1 MPKIAD
7 VLAAPADAYP
17 AHVVDMAQ
25 DFQDGLA
32 HYSGYA
38 AEIASKLFIN
48 QDKLGLSA
56 NELVAAVQAVADV
69 KQVIIDNGQRAFDV
83 ICKNV
88 APYVAPPPP
97 PAPAPDAPAE

>member
-25 DFQDGLA
+25 DFQDGLN

-38 AEIASKLFIN
+38 AEIASKLFLN
-48 QDKLGLSA
+48 QDKLGLA
-56 NELVAAVQAVADV
+56 AGELVAAVQAVADV
-69 KQVIIDNGQRAFDV
+69 KQVIIDNGQKAFDV

-88 APYVAPPPP
+88 PGYTPAPP

>member
-25 DFQDGLA
+25 DFADGLA

-38 AEIASKLFIN
+38 AEIASKLFVN
-48 QDKLGLSA
+48 QDRLGLNA

-69 KQVIIDNGQRAFDV
+69 KQVVVDNGQKAFDV
-83 ICKNV
+83 ICKSV
-88 APYVAPPPP
+88 PVYTP
-97 PAPAPDAPAE
+97 PAPAPAPEAPAATV